1 MTMNDDT
8 DKQTV
13 LDHLSAAQDELLA
26 AMLRL
31 GPLPMELPAQ
41 GFDRALLAS
50 QSYQVAKERARQAWR
65 PLIEK
70 AGDTQAAMRA
80 EEAVNE
86 LNVRAA
92 ELGWRLAFF
101 AGANRG

>member
-1 MTMNDDT
+1 MMTLDLDREDT
-8 DKQTV
+8 LHH
-13 LDHLSAAQDELLA
+13 LDEALDAILTIRVA
-26 AMLRL
+26 L
-31 GPLPMELPAQ
+31 GGLPDSLPHH

-80 EEAVNE
+80 EEAVNA
-86 LNVRAA
+86 LNTRAA

-101 AGANRG
+101 AGANRA